1 MSYSESTNAILSIL
15 KQIPKGKVI
24 SYGEVAK
31 LAGYPNGARQ
41 VVRILSSLSDT
52 EHLPWHRVVNKQGL
66 IVLNGEGAFIQKA
79 LLEAEGV
86 EVSDE
91 GKIDKQYF
99 VK

>member
-1 MSYSESTNAILSIL
+1 VSYSESTIAILMIL
-15 KQIPKGKVI
+15 KQLPVGKVI

-52 EHLPWHRVVNKQGL
+52 EHLPWHRVVNKQGQIAL
-66 IVLNGEGAFIQKA
+66 SGEGAFIQKA

-86 EVSDE
+86 VVSDE
-91 GKIDKQYF
+91 GKIDRRYF
-99 VK
+99 LK

>member
-1 MSYSESTNAILSIL
+1 MSYSESTIAILMIL
-15 KQIPKGKVI
+15 KQLPVGKVI

-52 EHLPWHRVVNKQGL
+52 EHLPWHRVVNKQGQIAL
-66 IVLNGEGAFIQKA
+66 SGEGAFIQKA

-86 EVSDE
+86 VVSDE
-91 GKIDKQYF
+91 GKIDRRYF
-99 VK
+99 LK

>member
-1 MSYSESTNAILSIL
+1 VSYSESTIAILTIL
-15 KQIPKGKVI
+15 KQLPVGKVI

-52 EHLPWHRVVNKQGL
+52 EHLPWHRVVNKQGQIAL
-66 IVLNGEGAFIQKA
+66 SGEGAFIQKA

-86 EVSDE
+86 VVSDE
-91 GKIDKQYF
+91 GKIDRRFF
-99 VK
+99 VS

>member
-1 MSYSESTNAILSIL
+1 MSYSESTKAILSIL
-15 KQIPKGKVI
+15 KQLPVGKVI

-52 EHLPWHRVVNKQGL
+52 EHLPWHRVVNKQGQIAL
-66 IVLNGEGAFIQKA
+66 SGEGAFIQKA

-86 EVSDE
+86 EVTDE
-91 GKIDKQYF
+91 GKIDRRYF
-99 VK
+99 VS

>member
-1 MSYSESTNAILSIL
+1 MSYSESTKAILSIL
-15 KQIPKGKVI
+15 KQLPVGKVI

-52 EHLPWHRVVNKQGL
+52 EHLPWHRVVNKQGQIAL
-66 IVLNGEGAFIQKA
+66 SGEGAFIQKA

-91 GKIDKQYF
+91 GKIDRRYF
-99 VK
+99 VS